1 MKPKGNRFI
10 RALGWN
16 FLTPL
21 YDPLVRL
28 AARELKFKTAL
39 LNQGRLDNDTRILD
53 VGCGTGTLLLLAKQQ
68 SASVRSVGLDGDPG
82 ILSIAASKAAEAR
95 QELCLVL
102 AYSYAIPF
110 RDGAFDRVISSLML
124 HHLTRSEKLATL
136 GEMRR
141 VLRPGGELDVAD
153 WGRPHNFLMVLL
165 SWTVRLGDQLGRTVE
180 NLKGLLPDL
189 FRDAGF
195 SDVAETMR
203 FATVFGT
210 LQLYRGRRPGVDRS
224 QNAA

>member
-1 MKPKGNRFI
+1 MTETLESSRSPLQRPQKRVRNCVSSWPI
-10 RALGWN
+10 HTQSPLEMVL
-16 FLTPL
+16 LT
-21 YDPLVRL
+21 
-28 AARELKFKTAL
+28 
-39 LNQGRLDNDTRILD
+39 
-53 VGCGTGTLLLLAKQQ
+53 
-68 SASVRSVGLDGDPG
+68 
-82 ILSIAASKAAEAR
+82 
-95 QELCLVL
+95 
-102 AYSYAIPF
+102 
-110 RDGAFDRVISSLML
+110 RVISSLML

-165 SWTVRLGDQLGRTVE
+165 SWTVRLGDRLGRTLE